1 MIHFG
6 TPQPFMC
13 YETESRA
20 RSGAICLEI
29 WGGSTGPALAYL
41 TALVCPRGPTC
52 AGSMTD
58 TDHSK
63 PLGRILA
70 IEPDPDDRAALE
82 RALCSQVRAELLF
95 VASVEEALAKVASF
109 IPDLILT
116 STFLPP
122 ADEEKLTT
130 HLRQCPETSHTRV
143 ITLPQ
148 VVDPG
153 DRIQQNTA
161 RTGAAVLL
169 RFARRREVQVRLC
182 NPQVLREHVE
192 SYLEQAQ
199 SLRLGAEDRRQRGV
213 EAIAGALR
221 APLPDNRLVPSSTAL
236 VPANQKDRTLTS
248 AFQLPRDR
256 RRASRHRASDLP
268 GSLTARLSASG
279 DITLVDISSSGVL
292 IETKKELAP
301 GSIVH
306 LQMQN
311 VDANVSVVAR
321 LVRSERTRVDGS
333 EWIYRVAAAFAR
345 EIDLR
350 SLRESRTA
358 SAQPPK
364 VLGDLLGR
372 VLADAHWMAGS
383 TTLCSKFEDE
393 LKRLMHLKDI
403 RIGAVPLTAPAGCR
417 SLCYPIPDA
426 GGGRRHVLQAIV
438 DGGRRLDPVEIRL
451 LKAAAGLAGIVLGLA
466 TTHDA

>member
-1 MIHFG
+1 
-6 TPQPFMC
+6 
-13 YETESRA
+13 
-20 RSGAICLEI
+20 
-29 WGGSTGPALAYL
+29 
-41 TALVCPRGPTC
+41 
-52 AGSMTD
+52 MTN
-58 TDHSK
+58 TDHSE

-130 HLRQCPETSHTRV
+130 HLKECPETSHTRV

-148 VVDPG
+148 VADPG
-153 DRIQQNTA
+153 DRIQQNPA
-161 RTGAAVLL
+161 RVGAAVLL

-213 EAIAGALR
+213 EPIAGTPR
-221 APLPDNRLVPSSTAL
+221 APLPDDNRIVPSSTAL
-236 VPANQKDRTLTS
+236 VLANEKPRTLTS
-248 AFQLPRDR
+248 TFQLPRDR

-268 GSLTARLSASG
+268 GSLRARLAASG

-292 IETKKELAP
+292 LETKKELAP

-311 VDANVSVVAR
+311 ADANVSVVAR

-393 LKRLMHLKDI
+393 LKRLMHVKDI

-417 SLCYPIPDA
+417 SFSYPIPDA
-426 GGGRRHVLQAIV
+426 GDGSRRVLQAIV
-438 DGGRRLDPVEIRL
+438 EAGRRLDPVEIRL

>member
-1 MIHFG
+1 
-6 TPQPFMC
+6 
-13 YETESRA
+13 
-20 RSGAICLEI
+20 
-29 WGGSTGPALAYL
+29 
-41 TALVCPRGPTC
+41 
-52 AGSMTD
+52 
-58 TDHSK
+58 
-63 PLGRILA
+63 
-70 IEPDPDDRAALE
+70 
-82 RALCSQVRAELLF
+82 
-95 VASVEEALAKVASF
+95 
-109 IPDLILT
+109 
-116 STFLPP
+116 
-122 ADEEKLTT
+122 
-130 HLRQCPETSHTRV
+130 
-143 ITLPQ
+143 
-148 VVDPG
+148 
-153 DRIQQNTA
+153 
-161 RTGAAVLL
+161 
-169 RFARRREVQVRLC
+169 VQVRLC

-213 EAIAGALR
+213 EPIAGTPR
-221 APLPDNRLVPSSTAL
+221 APLPDDNRIVPSSTAL
-236 VPANQKDRTLTS
+236 VLANEKPRTLTS
-248 AFQLPRDR
+248 TFQLPRDR

-268 GSLTARLSASG
+268 GSLRARLAASG

-292 IETKKELAP
+292 LETKKELAP

-311 VDANVSVVAR
+311 ADANVSVVAR

-393 LKRLMHLKDI
+393 LKRLMHVKDI

-417 SLCYPIPDA
+417 SFSYPIPDA
-426 GGGRRHVLQAIV
+426 GDGSRRVLQAIV
-438 DGGRRLDPVEIRL
+438 EAGRRLDPVEIRL